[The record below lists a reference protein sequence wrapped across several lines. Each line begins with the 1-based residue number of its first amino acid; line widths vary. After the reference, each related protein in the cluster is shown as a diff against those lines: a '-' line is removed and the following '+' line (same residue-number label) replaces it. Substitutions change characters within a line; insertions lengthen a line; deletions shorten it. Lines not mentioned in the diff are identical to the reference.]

1 MKTTQTHADPKTDTE
16 NTLVRGVEAHKVGE
30 AEQILKEF
38 QRAVSQIPE
47 VQQVVYK
54 QYKKS
59 IEFIV
64 TVDRI
69 RRELS
74 GQLSKIEFRFYDE
87 YTDWFFNFEHIGI
100 RTFSEWPLDG
110 YVNLFSRE

>member
-1 MKTTQTHADPKTDTE
+1 MKTTQTQAESKTDII
-16 NTLVRGVEAHKVGE
+16 VRGVEAHEVGE

-47 VQQVVYK
+47 VQEVVYK
-54 QYKKS
+54 QYGKN

-64 TVDRI
+64 AVDRI

-74 GQLSKIEFRFYDE
+74 GQLSQIEGRLYDK
-87 YTDWFFNFEHIGI
+87 YTDWFFDFEHIGI
-100 RTFSEWPLDG
+100 RTFSQWILSG
-110 YVNLFSRE
+110 YANLFSRE

>member
-1 MKTTQTHADPKTDTE
+1 MKSTQTQAESKTDII
-16 NTLVRGVEAHKVGE
+16 VRGVEAHETGE
-30 AEQILKEF
+30 AEQILKDF

-54 QYKKS
+54 QYGKS

-64 TVDRI
+64 AVDRI

-74 GQLSKIEFRFYDE
+74 GQLSQIEGRLYDK
-87 YTDWFFNFEHIGI
+87 YTDWYFEFEHISF
-100 RTFSEWPLDG
+100 RTFSQWSLSG
-110 YVNLFSRE
+110 YANLFSRD

>member
-1 MKTTQTHADPKTDTE
+1 MKATQTQADPKTDVI
-16 NTLVRGVEAHKVGE
+16 VRGVEAHETGE
-30 AEQILKEF
+30 AQQILKDY

-47 VQQVVYK
+47 VQQVVYL

-64 TVDRI
+64 AVDRI

-74 GQLSKIEFRFYDE
+74 TQLSRIESQLYRE
-87 YTDWFFNFEHIGI
+87 YTDWFFEFKHIGI
-100 RTFSEWPLDG
+100 RTFCQWSLDG
-110 YVNLFSRE
+110 YDSLFSRD

>member
-1 MKTTQTHADPKTDTE
+1 MKTTQNHVESKTDII
-16 NTLVRGVEAHKVGE
+16 VRGVEAHEVGE

-38 QRAVSQIPE
+38 QRSVSQIPE

-54 QYKKS
+54 QYGKN

-64 TVDRI
+64 AVDRI

-74 GQLSKIEFRFYDE
+74 GQLSQIEGRLYDK
-87 YTDWFFNFEHIGI
+87 YTDWFFDFEHIGI
-100 RTFSEWPLDG
+100 RTFSQWILSG
-110 YVNLFSRE
+110 YANLFSRE

>member
-1 MKTTQTHADPKTDTE
+1 MKTTQTQAESKTDVI
-16 NTLVRGVEAHKVGE
+16 VRGVEAHETGE
-30 AEQILKEF
+30 AQQILKDY

-47 VQQVVYK
+47 VHQIVYK
-54 QYKKS
+54 QYGKS

-74 GQLSKIEFRFYDE
+74 GQLSQIEGRLYDK
-87 YTDWFFNFEHIGI
+87 YTDWFFDFEHIGV
-100 RTFSEWPLDG
+100 RTFSEWPQDG
-110 YVNLFSRE
+110 YTNLFRRD

>member
-1 MKTTQTHADPKTDTE
+1 MKTTQTHAESKTDII
-16 NTLVRGVEAHKVGE
+16 VRGVEAHEVGE

-38 QRAVSQIPE
+38 QRSVSQIPE

-59 IEFIV
+59 VEFIV

-74 GQLSKIEFRFYDE
+74 SQLSQIEFRLCDE
-87 YTDWFFNFEHIGI
+87 YTDWFFGFEHISS
-100 RTFSEWPLDG
+100 RTFSQQSRGG
-110 YVNLFSRE
+110 YTNLFNRD